1 MQGGAQR
8 IWTSDGLQGRERSAL
23 GKAEEQKE
31 LALRRPCS
39 SCCWAMCWEY
49 LPQRIEL
56 TCFRGFVSPLDKA
69 QRQVRKRCPPRP

>member
-39 SCCWAMCWEY
+39 SCCWALCVGSIY
-49 LPQRIEL
+49 LSEL
-56 TCFRGFVSPLDKA
+56 NSPVSEVL
-69 QRQVRKRCPPRP
+69 